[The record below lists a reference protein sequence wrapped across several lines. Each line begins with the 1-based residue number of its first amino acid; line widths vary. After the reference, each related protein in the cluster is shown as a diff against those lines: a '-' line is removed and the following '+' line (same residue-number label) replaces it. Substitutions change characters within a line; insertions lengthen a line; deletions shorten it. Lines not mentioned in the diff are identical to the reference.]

1 MLKTIFL
8 TISCL
13 PNFVPAYHKAKLLG
27 SILAEVFNPSQYTAT
42 VARKNRPSDEEL
54 KLFIQELSFPTKHLD
69 VQRQKQQKK
78 KL

>member
-1 MLKTIFL
+1 M
-8 TISCL
+8 

-42 VARKNRPSDEEL
+42 VARKNRPSDKEL

-78 KL
+78 SYKTANIVQTK